1 MPSLLIVDD
10 SRLMRTIPARMLDG
24 TGLTIR
30 EAEDGVAALSAC
42 NLSMPDG
49 ILLDWN
55 MPVMDGPTFLQLLRA
70 SAGGAVPKVIFCT
83 TESDMDK
90 IAHVLTLGADEFI
103 MKPYDVDI
111 LRDKLTYVGLLVAE
125 AA

>member
-10 SRLMRTIPARMLDG
+10 SRLMRTIPTRMLEG
-24 TGLTIR
+24 CGLTIR
-30 EAEDGVAALSAC
+30 EAEDGVSALAAC
-42 NLSMPDG
+42 TDSMPDG

-55 MPVMDGPTFLQLLRA
+55 MPVMDGPTFLQVLR
-70 SAGGAVPKVIFCT
+70 SSPGGARPKVIFCT
-83 TESDMDK
+83 TESDMEK

-103 MKPYDVDI
+103 MKPYDSDI